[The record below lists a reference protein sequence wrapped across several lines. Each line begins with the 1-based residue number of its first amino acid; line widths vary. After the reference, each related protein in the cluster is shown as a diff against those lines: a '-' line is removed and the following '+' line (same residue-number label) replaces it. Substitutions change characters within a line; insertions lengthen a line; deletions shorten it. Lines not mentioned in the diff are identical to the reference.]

1 MELTNIGVIK
11 DLFERHGFSFTKSL
25 GQNFLVNPA
34 VCPKIAE
41 LGGAKAGV
49 CALEIARSG
58 RPQQR
63 SLRSAAEKVIAV
75 EIDTSLKP
83 ILEER
88 LRTTTM
94 LR

>member
-49 CALEIARSG
+49 CALEIGTGPHKGACG
-58 RPQQR
+58 A
-63 SLRSAAEKVIAV
+63 LRKGHCGGDRHLTE
-75 EIDTSLKP
+75 TYP
-83 ILEER
+83 
-88 LRTTTM
+88 
-94 LR
+94 